1 MSSIRDRIIA
11 LKNDSTE
18 EVDTKINIQDSNIT
32 KIEAFLNNKVINI
45 YNRPWNKLEYNL
57 KIVKLKEF
65 LNKLD
70 LDNETG
76 DNLFKQLSSA
86 IRLNKLKGSNLVYAN
101 CEIEKISYN
110 DFSNASKSSS
120 KSVELSLSL

>member
-1 MSSIRDRIIA
+1 MSSIIDRIIA
-11 LKNDSTE
+11 LKNDSTK
-18 EVDTKINIQDSNIT
+18 EVDIKENQRDNNIT
-32 KIEAFLNNKVINI
+32 KIESFLNNKVINI

-65 LNKLD
+65 IIKLE

-76 DNLFKQLSSA
+76 DNLFKKLSSA
-86 IRLNKLKGSNLVYAN
+86 IRLNKLKGSNIVYTN
-101 CEIEKISYN
+101 CDIEKINYK